1 MDGLDSLAGIHLLM
15 QLESVQI
22 TMPLSFLAAILLTAL
37 VPQDDAQ
44 VPQKLEQVAERKE
57 IAFVSD
63 TQAPLWVEN
72 IFLKSNHNREATGLI
87 FQDIIKNKP
96 KALFILG
103 DVVSLGYRDAK
114 WKNIDKYLE
123 TCRENGIEFHAL
135 LGNHDVM
142 GRPRKGELNFQKR
155 FPDHVRTG
163 YISIVDSIAV
173 VMVNSNF
180 GKLTPAEIELQ
191 QKWYETTLR
200 NLDEDPKVKVTIV
213 TCHHAPYSNSKLVG
227 SSKPVQEHFVPAFL
241 SSKKAELFI
250 TGHSHTF
257 EHFKNKG
264 KDFLVI
270 GGGGGLHQP
279 LNGFLEDTALKYKP
293 MFHYLTV
300 LRTGDV
306 VHVISHFLKD
316 DFSGFD
322 KTYEFSTVIP
332 KVTTAGN
339 N

>member
-22 TMPLSFLAAILLTAL
+22 TMPLSFFVAILLTAS
-37 VPQDDAQ
+37 VPQANAQ
-44 VPQKLEQVAERKE
+44 VPQKIEQIGERKE
-57 IAFVSD
+57 LAFVSD

-72 IFLKSNHNREATGLI
+72 IFLRSNHNREATGLI

-103 DVVSLGYRDAK
+103 DVVSLGYHDAK

-123 TCRENGIEFHAL
+123 ACRENGIEFHAL

-142 GRPRKGELNFQKR
+142 GRPRKGEANFQKR

-163 YISIVDSIAV
+163 YISIVDSIGV

-191 QKWYETTLR
+191 QKWYETTLK
-200 NLDEDPKVKVTIV
+200 NLDENPQVRVTIV

-227 SSKPVQEHFVPAFL
+227 SSRPVQEHFVPAFL
-241 SSKKAELFI
+241 ASKKGELFI

-279 LNGFLEDTALKYKP
+279 LNGQLEDTALKYKP

>member
-15 QLESVQI
+15 QLDNVQI
-22 TMPLSFLAAILLTAL
+22 TMPLTLFLALLLNAPAPEVL
-37 VPQDDAQ
+37 AQ
-44 VPQKLEQVAERKE
+44 AAEKKE

-96 KALFILG
+96 RALFILG

-123 TCRENGIEFHAL
+123 TCRQNGIEFHAL

-142 GRPRKGELNFQKR
+142 GRPRKGETNFQKR

-163 YISIVDSIAV
+163 YVSVVDSIAI

-180 GKLTPAEIELQ
+180 GKLTPPDIESQ
-191 QKWYETTLR
+191 QKWYESTLKE
-200 NLDEDPKVKVTIV
+200 LDADAHVKVIIV

-241 SSKKAELFI
+241 ASKKGELFV

-257 EHFKNKG
+257 EHFKKG
-264 KDFLVI
+264 EKDFLVI

-279 LNGFLEDTALKYKP
+279 LNGTLEDTALNYKP

-300 LRTGDV
+300 LRTGEV
-306 VHVISHFLKD
+306 VHVTSHFLKD

-332 KVTTAGN
+332 KVQAAGN
-339 N
+339 NLH

>member
-1 MDGLDSLAGIHLLM
+1 MDGLVSLAGFDVLSQM
-15 QLESVQI
+15 ESVQI
-22 TMPLSFLAAILLTAL
+22 TMPLVFLLASTLAVIPQATAQSALTN
-37 VPQDDAQ
+37 
-44 VPQKLEQVAERKE
+44 E

-72 IFLKSNHNREATGLI
+72 IFLKGNHNKKATSLI
-87 FQDIIKNKP
+87 FEDIIKNKP
-96 KALFILG
+96 RALFILG

-114 WKNIDKYLE
+114 WKNIDQYLE
-123 TCRENGIEFHAL
+123 ACRAHGIEFHAL

-142 GRPRKGELNFQKR
+142 GRPRKGESNFQKR

-163 YISIVDSIAV
+163 YVSVIDSIGV

-180 GKLTPAEIELQ
+180 GKLTSTEIDFQ
-191 QKWYETTLR
+191 QSWYESTL
-200 NLDEDPKVKVTIV
+200 NALDNDPKVKVVIV

-227 SSKPVQEHFVPAFL
+227 SSKPVQLHFVPAFAQ
-241 SSKKAELFI
+241 SQKGQLFI

-257 EHFKNKG
+257 EHFKKFD

-279 LNGFLEDTALKYKP
+279 LTATLEDSALKYKP

-300 LRTGDV
+300 LRTGEV

-332 KVTTAGN
+332 KPVKAAN
-339 N
+339 NSH

>member
-1 MDGLDSLAGIHLLM
+1 MDGLDSLAGIDLLM
-15 QLESVQI
+15 QMGNVQI
-22 TMPLSFLAAILLTAL
+22 TMPLALFTAVLLNMVTSPA
-37 VPQDDAQ
+37 VAQD
-44 VPQKLEQVAERKE
+44 AERKE
-57 IAFVSD
+57 LAFVSD
-63 TQAPLWVEN
+63 TQAPMWVEN
-72 IFLKSNHNREATGLI
+72 IFLKANHNREATGLI
-87 FQDIIKNKP
+87 FEDIIKNKP

-114 WKNIDKYLE
+114 WKTIDKYLE
-123 TCRENGIEFHAL
+123 LCRKNGIEFHAL

-142 GRPRKGELNFQKR
+142 GRPRKGESNFQKR

-163 YISIVDSIAV
+163 YISVVDSIGV
-173 VMVNSNF
+173 IMVNSNF
-180 GKLTPAEIELQ
+180 AKLSPTEVELQ
-191 QKWYETTLR
+191 QQWYEAMLKTL
-200 NLDEDPKVKVTIV
+200 DADPKVKVTIV

-227 SSKPVQEHFVPAFL
+227 SSKPVQEHFVPAYMA
-241 SSKKAELFI
+241 SVKGQLFI

-257 EHFKNKG
+257 EHFKIKG

-279 LNGFLEDTALKYKP
+279 LNGILEDTALNYKP

-300 LRTGDV
+300 LRTGEL

-332 KVTTAGN
+332 KPISAGN
-339 N
+339 HSQ

>member
-1 MDGLDSLAGIHLLM
+1 MDGLDSLAGFFLLM
-15 QLESVQI
+15 QMDSVQI
-22 TMPLSFLAAILLTAL
+22 TMPLAILMAVL
-37 VPQDDAQ
+37 VNTPSPSFAQ
-44 VPQKLEQVAERKE
+44 PPKGNE

-63 TQAPLWVEN
+63 TQAPMWVEN
-72 IFLKSNHNREATGLI
+72 IFLKANHNREATGLI
-87 FQDIIKNKP
+87 FEDIIKNKP

-103 DVVSLGYRDAK
+103 DVVSLGYRDSK
-114 WKNIDKYLE
+114 WKTVDKYLDI
-123 TCRENGIEFHAL
+123 CRQNGIEFHAL

-142 GRPRKGELNFQKR
+142 GRPHKGEFNFQKR

-163 YISIVDSIAV
+163 YISVIDSIGV
-173 VMVNSNF
+173 IMVNSNF
-180 GKLTPAEIELQ
+180 AKLTPADVQFQ
-191 QKWYETTLR
+191 QQWYEAILKS
-200 NLDEDPKVKVTIV
+200 LDADPKVKVVIV

-227 SSKPVQEHFVPAFL
+227 SSKPVQEHFVPAFID
-241 SSKKAELFI
+241 SQKGQLFI

-257 EHFKNKG
+257 EHFKMKG

-279 LNGFLEDTALKYKP
+279 LTTTLEDTALKYKP

-300 LRTGDV
+300 LRTGEV

-332 KVTTAGN
+332 KVVTTGDN
-339 N
+339 LH

>member
-1 MDGLDSLAGIHLLM
+1 
-15 QLESVQI
+15 
-22 TMPLSFLAAILLTAL
+22 MPLAFFMAVLLNT
-37 VPQDDAQ
+37 VTPQVRAQ
-44 VPQKLEQVAERKE
+44 IPQKEPVPERKE

-103 DVVSLGYRDAK
+103 DVVSLGYREAK
-114 WKNIDKYLE
+114 WKNIDKYLQA
-123 TCRENGIEFHAL
+123 CRENGIEFHAL

-142 GRPRKGELNFQKR
+142 GRPHKGESNFQKR
-155 FPDHVRTG
+155 FPDHIRTG
-163 YISIVDSIAV
+163 YVSVVDSVGV

-180 GKLTPAEIELQ
+180 GKLTSTEIDLQ
-191 QKWYETTLR
+191 QKWYEETLKS
-200 NLDEDPKVKVTIV
+200 LDKDPKVKVVIV

-257 EHFKNKG
+257 EHFKIKE

-279 LNGFLEDTALKYKP
+279 LNGKLEDTAVKYKP

-300 LRTGDV
+300 LRTGNV
-306 VHVISHFLKD
+306 LHVISHFLKD

-322 KTYEFSTVIP
+322 KTYEFSTAIP
-332 KVTTAGN
+332 KVTTAGSN
-339 N
+339 LH